1 MRSARRGAHA
11 TAGVH
16 ATAGARTIM
25 RDRLAHAAGGYDDS
39 FGKQI
44 IDPRS
49 KLAVP
54 ASDTSMKNSAN
65 WSELW
70 TRMRAAAPPGD
81 AQTYLE
87 AVYGPNARPGAVAML
102 DVVYPWAAGASAL
115 LSDVALPEQQWQK
128 YDPTGEWDWMAYL
141 CCGISAAITNAAVTM
156 VVANWWIKI
165 DAQTT
170 GGLCVATMLLTMWLY
185 RTPPEDIALP
195 LGKKAAKV
203 AAADDVDIISTL
215 ASDANPNPGAA
226 KRATKSPKRD
236 KAALRFHE

>member
-1 MRSARRGAHA
+1 MTSITGVCSCAASAASWSSVQSQRHSLRADECGDDWEEEGRVRRQAVALRASASKSWAFFSSEPASSSARCLH
-11 TAGVH
+11 V
-16 ATAGARTIM
+16 
-25 RDRLAHAAGGYDDS
+25 
-39 FGKQI
+39 
-44 IDPRS
+44 
-49 KLAVP
+49 
-54 ASDTSMKNSAN
+54 
-65 WSELW
+65 
-70 TRMRAAAPPGD
+70 
-81 AQTYLE
+81 
-87 AVYGPNARPGAVAML
+87 
-102 DVVYPWAAGASAL
+102 
-115 LSDVALPEQQWQK
+115 EQQWQK

-141 CCGISAAITNAAVTM
+141 CCGISAAVTNAAVTM

-195 LGKKAAKV
+195 LGKKAAKA

>member
-1 MRSARRGAHA
+1 
-11 TAGVH
+11 
-16 ATAGARTIM
+16 
-25 RDRLAHAAGGYDDS
+25 
-39 FGKQI
+39 
-44 IDPRS
+44 
-49 KLAVP
+49 
-54 ASDTSMKNSAN
+54 
-65 WSELW
+65 
-70 TRMRAAAPPGD
+70 
-81 AQTYLE
+81 
-87 AVYGPNARPGAVAML
+87 ML
-102 DVVYPWAAGASAL
+102 MHSAL
-115 LSDVALPEQQWQK
+115 GHSTQNPRLVSVLHRVEQDANAL
-128 YDPTGEWDWMAYL
+128 T
-141 CCGISAAITNAAVTM
+141 IRVTTM

-195 LGKKAAKV
+195 LGKKAAKA